1 MSDINR
7 PNRPQDTGPLPSQD
21 GVRTPERNPAS
32 GPQMTWPDDAEPT
45 ASTRRTEAS
54 ARKARSVP
62 RAGMLGLIAAAL
74 IGGVVLAALLLGG
87 ETRDART
94 TDGATKS
101 PAATGSGSGVS
112 GGPTTG
118 QRTGTFDDKTNT
130 SPVPTG
136 TPQPK

>member
-7 PNRPQDTGPLPSQD
+7 PNRPHDTGPLPPRE
-21 GVRTPERNPAS
+21 GMRMPERSPEA
-32 GPQMTWPDDAEPT
+32 GPQISWPDDQTGSET
-45 ASTRRTEAS
+45 TGRTGTS
-54 ARKARSVP
+54 ANRPAA

-74 IGGVVLAALLLGG
+74 IGGAVLAAILLGG

-94 TDGATKS
+94 TDGTTQPSAT
-101 PAATGSGSGVS
+101 TGSGSGVS

-118 QRTGTFDDKTNT
+118 QRSGTFDDKTNT